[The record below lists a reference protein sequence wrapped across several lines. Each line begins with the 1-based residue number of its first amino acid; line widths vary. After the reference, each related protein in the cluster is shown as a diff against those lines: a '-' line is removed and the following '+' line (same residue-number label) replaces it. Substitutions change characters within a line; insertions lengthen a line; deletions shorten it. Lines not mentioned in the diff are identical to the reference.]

1 MRDPKEAVDS
11 PIRHGHKVVGTS
23 AVQVTDSPTRFVKGV
38 VVLADSANSAPVYVG
53 SYLVTADTT
62 ETSGGFPLEAGKS
75 VSLQVE
81 DLSKLY
87 AVSTAAD
94 QKVAWIAV

>member
-1 MRDPKEAVDS
+1 MNDPKESVTS
-11 PIRHGHKVVGTS
+11 PIQHGHKEVGTN
-23 AVQVTDSPTRFVKGV
+23 AVQVTSSPTRFVKGV

-53 SYLVTADTT
+53 SYLVTADSA

-75 VSLQVE
+75 VSLQIE

-87 AVSTAAD
+87 AVSTAAA
-94 QKVAWIAV
+94 QKLAWIAV